1 MAKKD
6 KKDKNSPGFSRD
18 QTKILQEINAAVNKI
33 ANAVDATNDKI
44 NDTTDALSKLAAAS
58 HKYFNFIEQGFK
70 KLIASVEA
78 LGENI
83 INLIPGFNN
92 IYALG
97 KTVFSGLLQSFKGL
111 ISLNPF
117 KILSGLASAAF
128 AVIHKVI
135 ETVIGDLQ
143 KISDSTFDAQA
154 SFALGA
160 KQAASFGSFAAIA
173 QKSLQSMGITASDLV
188 QSGASMAQTFGD
200 SALASQK
207 LAVETAKIAK
217 AAGIGN
223 SEVATMYLSFQAMKG
238 SSFSAAQNTFKL
250 AVSVA
255 KANNIPINKLMKD
268 ISASSEFAAKY
279 GGKFASN
286 LITAAAMAAKLGINL
301 STVQKSIDGI
311 LNIEESV
318 NAQFEASVL
327 LGREVNLEQARHYA
341 ILGKSDLAMGEILKQ
356 VGSEAELLNLLPLQ
370 REALAKAIGVSAD
383 ELGRMVGNQKKGEE
397 VQDKTQVLMEK
408 QNKSIKDMSGLL
420 SPVVTTM
427 GALAAATER
436 FFMALAQAFLGEDYT
451 KVASDGLSGI
461 IKLIDNLT
469 LSAKS
474 SDGELNKM
482 MKELRSIWDNLL
494 IQYEKFKLWKTEFQE
509 WKKEH
514 QNIID
519 AIWNWK
525 WAILG
530 VYAALK
536 LLITSSK
543 FFMKE
548 EATSSAIKTLFTG
561 IGKGIGG
568 LAKGLGKSI
577 EYVFVGIGKGLDGL
591 GKGLGKSIEYVFEGL
606 GKGLDGL
613 GKGLGKSIEYV
624 FVGIGK
630 GIEGLAKGLGKSIEY
645 VFVGIGKGIEGL
657 AKGIGKSIEYVFEG
671 LGKGIE
677 GLAKGIGKGINH
689 ALSGLAKG
697 LEKMGST
704 KSLLG
709 TVAMVI
715 IAGAIWILSKALENF
730 NNISWKTLAI
740 AGVAIGGLMLAIIGL
755 GAIMMSGL
763 GTAAIFLGIL
773 ALAALGVA
781 LIPLAYALK
790 LAGPGLES
798 FGKMIESFGKVI
810 LDVVNNVLSYVGPII
825 KEIGDAITNILSTI
839 KPMIDAA
846 GDAISKIIGSMK
858 DFVVSV
864 LEKISNISGEKLSEV
879 GVGLGAIALG
889 LGALTASSIVTGLVS
904 LFTQDPVTK
913 IRNLISS
920 VNTVN
925 IEKINQFKGMVD
937 FLKTANSKNISD
949 LGNSFEAL
957 GTGINAM
964 GGNVILGFFKSD
976 PSTKISNLLKAF
988 SGIDDNKLKSI
999 KNLAELLASFSKD
1012 SSPIAKTTDE
1022 MMKFG
1027 NFTLNVFTKI
1037 VSEVRLLNT
1046 LLTQTSTNLG
1056 SIEFARV
1063 MGNIL
1068 GVSPAMKEVG
1078 KESPNI
1084 NNYNKESL
1092 NYLKIIA
1099 AASVATAES
1108 LAKDTKGK
1116 YVDLKKDNISS
1127 YLNDFEII

>member
-33 ANAVDATNDKI
+33 ANAADATNNKI
-44 NDTTDALSKLAAAS
+44 NDTTSALSKLVAAS
-58 HKYFNFIEQGFK
+58 LKFFNFIRKGFK
-70 KLIASVEA
+70 ELITSVKA
-78 LGENI
+78 FGESI
-83 INLIPGFNN
+83 INLIPGFNQ

-97 KTVFSGLLQSFKGL
+97 KNVFSGLLKSFKGL
-111 ISLNPF
+111 LSLNPF

-128 AVIHKVI
+128 ALIHKVI

-143 KISDSTFDAQA
+143 KISDATFDAQA
-154 SFALGA
+154 SFGLGA

-200 SALASQK
+200 SALASEK

-217 AAGIGN
+217 AAGIGS

-268 ISASSEFAAKY
+268 ISASSEFAARY

-356 VGSEAELLNLLPLQ
+356 VGSEAEFLNLLPLQ

-408 QNKSIKDMSGLL
+408 QNKSIKEMSRLL

-436 FFMALAQAFLGEDYT
+436 FFMALAQAFLGDDYT
-451 KVASDGLSGI
+451 KVASDGLGGI
-461 IKLIDNLT
+461 IKLIDKLT
-469 LSAKS
+469 LSAQS
-474 SDGELNKM
+474 SEGTINKM
-482 MKELRSIWDNLL
+482 MKALRSIWDDLL
-494 IQYEKFKLWKTEFQE
+494 IQFEKFKAWKKEFQA

-536 LLITSSK
+536 FLITSSK

-561 IGKGIGG
+561 IGKGI
-568 LAKGLGKSI
+568 
-577 EYVFVGIGKGLDGL
+577 
-591 GKGLGKSIEYVFEGL
+591 
-606 GKGLDGL
+606 
-613 GKGLGKSIEYV
+613 
-624 FVGIGK
+624 
-630 GIEGLAKGLGKSIEY
+630 
-645 VFVGIGKGIEGL
+645 
-657 AKGIGKSIEYVFEG
+657 
-671 LGKGIE
+671 E
-677 GLAKGIGKGINH
+677 GLAKGIGKGITH
-689 ALSGLAKG
+689 VLSGLAKG
-697 LEKMGST
+697 LEKMGT
-704 KSLLG
+704 PKSLLG
-709 TVAMVI
+709 AAAMVI

-730 NNISWKTLAI
+730 NNIKWETLGI

-781 LIPLAYALK
+781 LIPLAYALN

-825 KEIGDAITNILSTI
+825 KEIGDAITKVLSTI
-839 KPMIDAA
+839 APMIKTA
-846 GDAISKIIGSMK
+846 GEAISKIIGSMK

-864 LEKISNISGEKLSEV
+864 LEKISNISGEKLVEV
-879 GVGLGAIALG
+879 GMGLSSIAKG
-889 LGALTASSIVTGLVS
+889 LGALTASSLITGLLS
-904 LFTQDPVTK
+904 LFKANPETQ

-925 IEKINQFKGMVD
+925 FEKIKQFKDMVD
-937 FLKTANSKNISD
+937 ILKIANSKNISD
-949 LGNSFEAL
+949 LGHSFEVL
-957 GTGINAM
+957 SRGINAM
-964 GGNVILGFFKSD
+964 GGNIILGFFKSD

-988 SGIDDNKLKSI
+988 SGIDNNKLNSI

-1056 SIEFARV
+1056 SLEFARV

-1108 LAKDTKGK
+1108 LAKDKQGK